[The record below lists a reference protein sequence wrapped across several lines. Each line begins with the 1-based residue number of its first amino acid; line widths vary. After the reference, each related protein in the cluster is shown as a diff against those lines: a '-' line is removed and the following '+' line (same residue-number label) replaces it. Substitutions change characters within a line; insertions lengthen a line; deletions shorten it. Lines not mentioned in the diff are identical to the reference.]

1 MKLSDYTRKPLWTRV
16 IYTRGLDA
24 RPAYTSSA
32 YASDTQMRLDSSRK
46 VALSQSDFVRELSPM
61 AHDVFS
67 TNVRSLRPKFKI
79 VKDPNTGE
87 ETYVFHKF
95 EDVERIGLPIQESI
109 RGNKKSYCFGNPVW
123 FGNESGDGAAEK
135 MARFKSHWNSTNMTA
150 ALSEVGHHLFGT
162 GDAAIYLYIED
173 GDIHYRVF
181 GYENNDC
188 VTERFE
194 VVDGE
199 RKRVGVRMFEIDGY
213 SAVELYRHDVIELWI
228 NARGEDISKIYPTSI
243 GDKSEDGYTLISR
256 TEHGFSTAP
265 FVYIRE
271 RDVPWGV
278 AQDICNKLDLLVSDL
293 LESGRFFFN
302 PYIFLKGGAISLP
315 STDFQGRAFAS
326 EDIQGDA
333 KILEPPD
340 ASSMLDSAFNTL
352 MRHLLDSTKTV
363 FIHHEDLKGQND
375 SGAYLRML
383 CFPEMQW
390 ATNFYPRID
399 LQMKQLFTLFKEAV
413 GRVEKKKV
421 IDYKDLMFSYEMTP
435 CIPQNLLEEALILN
449 NSIVSGT
456 LSRETCTEEHP
467 LANPAE
473 LARLEKDDERKAKE
487 DKIKEAP
494 KSGQGAQDQLPT
506 VSVKVPGGEV
516 KPPIAKPFQPPTKA
530 PKMGGK

>member
-1 MKLSDYTRKPLWTRV
+1 MKISDYTKKPLWTRV

-24 RPAYTSSA
+24 RPQFTSDA
-32 YASDTQMRLDSSRK
+32 YAADAQMRLDSSRK
-46 VALSQSDFVRELSPM
+46 VALTQSDFVRELSPM

-67 TNVRSLRPKFKI
+67 TNIRSLRPKFKI
-79 VKDPNTGE
+79 AKDKETGE

-109 RGNKKSYCFGNPVW
+109 RSNKTSYCFGNPVW
-123 FGNESGDGAAEK
+123 LGNESGDKAAER
-135 MARFKSHWNSTNMTA
+135 MSRFKSHWNSSNMTA
-150 ALSEVGHHLFGT
+150 ALAEVGRHLFGT
-162 GDAAIYLYIED
+162 ADAAIYIYVEKGEIK
-173 GDIHYRVF
+173 YKVF
-181 GYENNDC
+181 GYEDNDC

-194 VVDGE
+194 VKDGE
-199 RKRVGVRMFEIDGY
+199 RRRVGVRMFQIDGHT
-213 SAVELYRHDVIELWI
+213 AVELYKHDVVELWV
-228 NARGEDISKIYPTSI
+228 NANDDDIAKLFPNNLREKT
-243 GDKSEDGYTLISR
+243 EDGYTLINR
-256 TEHGFSTAP
+256 VEHGFSEAP
-265 FVYIRE
+265 FVYFRE
-271 RDVPWGV
+271 KDVPWGI
-278 AQDICNKLDLLVSDL
+278 AQPICNKLDLLVSDL

-302 PYIFLKGGAISLP
+302 PFIFLKGGAISLP
-315 STDFQGRAFAS
+315 STNFQGRAFAS

-333 KILEPPD
+333 KILSPPD
-340 ASSMLDSAFNTL
+340 ASSMLDSAFTML

-399 LQMKQLFTLFKEAV
+399 PQMKQLFTLFKEAV
-413 GRVEKKKV
+413 GRVEGKKV
-421 IDYKDLMFSYEMTP
+421 VEYRDLMFSYEMTP

-473 LARLEKDDERKAKE
+473 LDRLAKDDKRKAE
-487 DKIKEAP
+487 EAEREKGD
-494 KSGQGAQDQLPT
+494 KSGQVAQNMLPSPSIKT
-506 VSVKVPGGEV
+506 PKGEV
-516 KPPIAKPFQPPTKA
+516 KPPEAKAFQPPIKA
-530 PKMGGK
+530 PKAGEG